1 MPQWSPCLQELMIN
15 PVIAADGYTYEKD
28 AVEPLLLLSDISPV
42 TGLTLQ
48 HTKLTPN
55 LAISCAINDELL

>member
-1 MPQWSPCLQELMIN
+1 MIN